1 MTTNAQFA
9 PNRMVSF
16 GSYRL
21 FPGRQV
27 LLEGDRP
34 LRLGSRALE
43 ILNVLVEY
51 RGELVA
57 KGELVAR
64 VWPNIFVDDTTLR
77 VHIAALRKALG
88 DGQGGAR
95 YIVNVTGRGYRFVA
109 PITEHYGESP
119 ATVALPAPAAK
130 HNLPASLARMIGRDQ
145 IVSGL
150 AERLVQKRFLTIV
163 GPGGMGKTTVALAV
177 AEQLVAS
184 YPDRACFLG
193 LASLTDP
200 LRVPS
205 ALASA
210 LGLQVSTQ
218 DPIPGLIAGLRNRQM
233 LLVFDNCEHLVAAV
247 AELAE
252 AVFQGAPGI
261 HILATSREPLNA
273 QGEWVHRLPAL
284 GLPPQSMPMTLA
296 EALAF
301 PAIEL
306 FIERT
311 MASLDTFIPHE
322 ADLPVIGDIC
332 RRLDGIP
339 LAIELA
345 AARVDLF
352 GIHGLAA
359 RLDDRFAILTKG
371 RRTALPRHQTL
382 RATLD
387 WSYEILSAPEQQILR
402 RLSVFK
408 GGFAL
413 DQATAL
419 GAGAQIS
426 PADVLDGVTNLV
438 AKSLVTAEIDGEA
451 VRYRLLDMTRA
462 YAAEKLRDSDEGPA
476 IARQYALHCCSLLE
490 RAEADWEVQPLGGW
504 LARYAW
510 RIDDVRGALDWAFS
524 PGGDVSV
531 GMTLVAVSAP
541 LWFAL
546 SLVDEYRAHLERAL
560 ERIGAA
566 EPDPE
571 REMKL
576 NITLASAIFNTKGP
590 VPGMAAASAR
600 ALEIADRL
608 GAGLYQL
615 RALWGLSRERYAQGD
630 YPAALAFVERFGLVA
645 EASGDPSAILIYD
658 RMISLAL
665 HLVGRHA
672 KARHH
677 AERALIHPAGTIR
690 TVHKGLYEYDHQV
703 AVRSHYARILWIQG
717 LPDQALAAVE
727 EGVERALSLD
737 FSPPLC
743 AILSTSACPVAF
755 WTGDMARLERYL
767 TILAQHA
774 TTLLSDYWRGF
785 GRSYEAVM
793 ALGSDDGTAS
803 FDQRAAAVRQ
813 AALGPHHIDILATL
827 HTGLAGPEAMLRAE
841 SGLGDWCAPEILR
854 GRGAILSSRGQA
866 DEAEALFRR
875 SLDLAGRQG
884 ALSWQLR
891 TATSLAQLWRGRG
904 RIGPAQ
910 ELLGSVYSRFQEGLT
925 TIDLVRAAAVLGTLG
940 A

>member
-1 MTTNAQFA
+1 MAANTEIA
-9 PNRMVSF
+9 PNHMVSF
-16 GSYRL
+16 GPFRL
-21 FPGRQV
+21 FPARQI

-34 LRLGSRALE
+34 LRVGSRALE
-43 ILNVLVEY
+43 ILNLLVEY
-51 RGELVA
+51 RGELVG
-57 KGELVAR
+57 KSELVAR

-77 VHIAALRKALG
+77 VHIAALRKVLG
-88 DGQGGAR
+88 DGQAGAR

-109 PITEHYGESP
+109 PIVDDHEDDP
-119 ATVALPAPAAK
+119 AIVAPASTAG
-130 HNLPASLARMIGRDQ
+130 HNLPASVTRMIGRAR
-145 IVSGL
+145 IVDGL
-150 AERLVQKRFLTIV
+150 AERLGQKRFLTIV

-177 AEQLVAS
+177 AEQLVVS
-184 YPDRACFLG
+184 YRDQACFLG

-200 LRVPS
+200 LLVPS

-210 LGLQVSTQ
+210 LGLPVPAQN
-218 DPIPGLIAGLRNRQM
+218 PLPGLIAGLRGRQM
-233 LLVFDNCEHLVAAV
+233 LLVLDNCEHLIAAV
-247 AELAE
+247 AALAE
-252 AVFQGAPGI
+252 EIFRGAPGI

-273 QGEWVHRLPAL
+273 EGEWVHRLSAL
-284 GLPPQSMPMTLA
+284 GLPPDSATMTVA

-301 PAIEL
+301 PAVEL
-306 FIERT
+306 FVERT
-311 MASLDTFIPHE
+311 MASLDSFAPQD
-322 ADLPVIGDIC
+322 ADLPVIAEIC

-352 GIHGLAA
+352 GLRGLAA

-387 WSYEILSAPEQQILR
+387 WSYEILPWQEQQILR
-402 RLSVFK
+402 RLSIFK
-408 GGFAL
+408 SGFGL

-419 GAGAQIS
+419 GTSTEIS
-426 PADVLDGVTNLV
+426 AADVLDGLTNLV

-451 VRYRLLDMTRA
+451 VRYRLLDMTRV

-476 IARQYALHCCSLLE
+476 IARRYALQCCSLLE
-490 RAEADWEVQPLGGW
+490 RAEADWAAEPLAVW
-504 LARYAW
+504 RARYAW

-546 SLVDEYRAHLERAL
+546 PLVDEYRAHLERAL
-560 ERIGAA
+560 AHIGAV
-566 EPDPE
+566 EPDPD

-600 ALEIADRL
+600 TLEIAERL
-608 GAGLYQL
+608 GAETYQL

-630 YPAALAFVERFGLVA
+630 YPAALDFAEKFGAIA
-645 EASGDPSAILIYD
+645 EASGDPGAILIYD

-672 KARHH
+672 EARHH
-677 AERALIHPAGTIR
+677 AERALTHPAGMIR
-690 TVHKGLYEYDHQV
+690 TAHKSLYEYDHQV

-717 LPDQALAAVE
+717 LPDQARLAAE
-727 EGVERALSLD
+727 EGVQRALSLD
-737 FSPPLC
+737 FAPPLC
-743 AILSTSACPVAF
+743 AMLSNSACPVAF
-755 WTGDMARLERYL
+755 WTGDVGTLERYL
-767 TILAQHA
+767 EILAKHS
-774 TTLLSDYWRGF
+774 TTLLSDYWRAF
-785 GRSYEAVM
+785 GHSYEAVM
-793 ALGSDDGTAS
+793 ALGPADGTGA
-803 FDQRAAAVRQ
+803 FDQRAAALRQ
-813 AALGPHHIDILATL
+813 EALSPLHIDILGTL
-827 HTGLAGPEAMLRAE
+827 HERLVGPEALLRAE

-854 GRGAILSSRGQA
+854 ARGATLLAEGQA
-866 DEAEALFRR
+866 DAAEDLFRR
-875 SLDLAGRQG
+875 SLDLARLQG
-884 ALSWQLR
+884 ALSWELR
-891 TATSLAQLWRGRG
+891 AATSLAGLWRDRG
-904 RIGPAQ
+904 RIGQAQ
-910 ELLGSVYSRFQEGLT
+910 DLLGSVHGRFQEGST
-925 TIDLVRAAAVLGTLG
+925 TADLVRAAALLRELD

>member
-1 MTTNAQFA
+1 MTASTEPA

-16 GSYRL
+16 GPFRL
-21 FPGRQV
+21 YPARQI

-43 ILNVLVEY
+43 ILNLLVES
-51 RGELVA
+51 RGELVG
-57 KGELVAR
+57 KSELVAR
-64 VWPNIFVDDTTLR
+64 VWPNVFVDDTTLR
-77 VHIAALRKALG
+77 VHIAALRKVLG
-88 DGQGGAR
+88 DGQAGAR

-109 PITEHYGESP
+109 PIADDLGP
-119 ATVALPAPAAK
+119 TVAAPAIAVG
-130 HNLPASLARMIGRDQ
+130 HNLPPSVTRMIGRAQ
-145 IVSGL
+145 IVGGL

-177 AEQLVAS
+177 AEQLVAG
-184 YPDRACFLG
+184 YRDHACFLG

-200 LRVPS
+200 LLVPS

-210 LGLQVSTQ
+210 LSLSVPAEH
-218 DPIPGLIAGLRNRQM
+218 PIPALVAGLRNRQM
-233 LLVFDNCEHLVAAV
+233 LLVLDNCEHLIAAV

-252 AVFQGAPGI
+252 EIFRGAPGV

-273 QGEWVHRLPAL
+273 EGEWVHRLPAL
-284 GLPPQSMPMTLA
+284 GLPPGGAAMTTA

-306 FIERT
+306 FVERT
-311 MASLDTFIPHE
+311 MASLDSFVLLD
-322 ADLPVIGDIC
+322 ADLLVIGDIC

-352 GIHGLAA
+352 GVRGLAA

-387 WSYEILSAPEQQILR
+387 WSYRILPSQEQRILW

-413 DQATAL
+413 DQAMAL
-419 GAGAQIS
+419 CPCAKIS
-426 PADVLDGVTNLV
+426 SVDVLDGVTNLV

-462 YAAEKLRDSDEGPA
+462 YAAEKLRESDEGPV
-476 IARQYALHCCSLLE
+476 IARRYALHCCSLLE
-490 RAEADWEVQPLGGW
+490 RAEADWEAQPLDRW
-504 LARYAW
+504 LASYAW
-510 RIDDVRGALDWAFS
+510 RIDDVRNALDWAFS
-524 PGGDVSV
+524 PAGDISV
-531 GMTLVAVSAP
+531 GLTLAAVSAP

-546 SLVDEYRAHLERAL
+546 SLVDEYRTHLERAL
-560 ERIGAA
+560 EHIGAA

-571 REMKL
+571 REMRL

-600 ALEIADRL
+600 ALTIADRL
-608 GAGLYQL
+608 GAQTYQL
-615 RALWGLSRERYAQGD
+615 QALWGLSRGRYAQGD
-630 YPAALAFVERFGLVA
+630 YPAALDFTRKFGVVA
-645 EASGDPSAILIYD
+645 EASGDPGAVLIYD

-665 HLVGRHA
+665 HLVGEHA
-672 KARHH
+672 QARHH
-677 AERALIHPAGTIR
+677 AERALTHPAGTVR
-690 TVHKGLYEYDHQV
+690 TAHKGLYEYDHQV

-717 LPDQALAAVE
+717 LPDQALAAAE
-727 EGVERALSLD
+727 EGVQRALSLD
-737 FSPPLC
+737 FAPPLC
-743 AILSTSACPVAF
+743 AMLSNSACPVAF
-755 WTGDMARLERYL
+755 WTGDVGTIRRYL
-767 TILAQHA
+767 AILAKHS
-774 TTLLSDYWRGF
+774 TTLLSDYWRAF
-785 GRSYEAVM
+785 GRSYEAVL
-793 ALGSDDGTAS
+793 ALGPDDGTGAL
-803 FDQRAAAVRQ
+803 DQRAAALRQ
-813 AALGPHHIDILATL
+813 AALGPLHIDILGTL
-827 HTGLAGPEAMLRAE
+827 HERLAGPEAMLRAE

-854 GRGAILSSRGQA
+854 ARGTTLLAGGQA
-866 DEAEALFRR
+866 DAAEDLFRR
-875 SLDLAGRQG
+875 SLGLARRQG
-884 ALSWQLR
+884 ALAWELR
-891 TATSLAQLWRGRG
+891 TATSLAALWRDRG
-904 RIGPAQ
+904 RRGPALD
-910 ELLGSVYSRFQEGLT
+910 LLGPAHDRFREGT
-925 TIDLVRAAAVLGTLG
+925 TTADLVGAAALLTELG